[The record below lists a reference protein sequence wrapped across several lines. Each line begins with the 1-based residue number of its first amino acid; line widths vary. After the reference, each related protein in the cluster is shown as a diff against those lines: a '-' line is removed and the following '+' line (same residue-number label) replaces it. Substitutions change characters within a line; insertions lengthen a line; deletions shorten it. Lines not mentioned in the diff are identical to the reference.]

1 MANGNSVDTT
11 AARALAEAATQM
23 ADEIDVLRT
32 RLAQARG
39 VVEAARVTVCAW
51 RTDYR
56 SPLRLD
62 ALADALDALRQSGG

>member
-1 MANGNSVDTT
+1 MANGNAVDTT
-11 AARALAEAATQM
+11 AARALAEAQM

-32 RLAQARG
+32 RLAQSRG

-56 SPLRLD
+56 SPLHLSE
-62 ALADALDALRQSGG
+62 LAAAVDALRQSGG

>member
-32 RLAQARG
+32 EREAFRR
-39 VVEAARVTVCAW
+39 VVDAARVTVCA
-51 RTDYR
+51 YR

>member
-1 MANGNSVDTT
+1 
-11 AARALAEAATQM
+11 M

-32 RLAQARG
+32 EREAFRR
-39 VVEAARVTVCAW
+39 VVDAARVTVCAW

-62 ALADALDALRQSGG
+62 ALADALDALRQSVG